1 MSTQPRPMRKD
12 EIEAVAA
19 LWHDTWHSSH
29 DHIVPHA
36 LCEFRTKGYFRRR
49 IDNERETVRV
59 IGATG
64 KPIALCIVSLA
75 NLDMLFVAPSERGK
89 GVGEQLLADAEAR
102 MRESGVKEAHLYVA
116 IKNDGAI
123 RFYSR
128 HGWTDAGKVDK
139 VFQVAGG
146 TMTNTVRKMV
156 KGL

>member
-1 MSTQPRPMRKD
+1 MARYLAQF
-12 EIEAVAA
+12 
-19 LWHDTWHSSH
+19 H

-59 IGATG
+59 IGAMG
-64 KPIALCIVSLA
+64 KPIALSIVSLA

-89 GVGEQLLADAEAR
+89 GVGEQLLGDAEAR

-116 IKNDGAI
+116 LANDGAI
-123 RFYSR
+123 RFYAR
-128 HGWTDAGKVDK
+128 HGWTDAGEVDK
-139 VFQVAGG
+139 VFKVAGG